1 MSFEISLYGEREEG
15 LSNDY
20 STNTFVVSNTN
31 QRQRR
36 LEQNQA
42 RGEQSQVD
50 RVDKLN
56 NLTL

>member
-1 MSFEISLYGEREEG
+1 MSFEISRYGEREEG